1 MLTTSKHSRA
11 GAVSLAA
18 AGVIGLSGCGSG
30 SGASS
35 TPGSEAQEGTAT
47 HVMNADFPHYE
58 KAADM
63 YASSSTV
70 VIGKIVEERVE
81 VIDISSP
88 MITDDEKVNAQAG
101 EQIGEPVPA
110 DMVFTV
116 YTLDI
121 EDVLKRE
128 LKDAVAAAGSTIE
141 IKVPGG
147 KIGDAEFILQGAPKL
162 TVDPEEEF
170 VFFLEEYGDDMPA
183 SPLNND
189 QAVLGFDNATGE
201 IHALEGATVPPTFLR
216 DVRRLATD

>member
-1 MLTTSKHSRA
+1 MLTISRHGRA
-11 GAVSLAA
+11 GAASLAA
-18 AGVIGLSGCGSG
+18 AGVIGLSACGSG
-30 SGASS
+30 GGASS
-35 TPGSEAQEGTAT
+35 TPDSEVQQGTAT
-47 HVMNADFPHYE
+47 HVMSADFPHYA

-81 VIDISSP
+81 VIDIASP
-88 MITDDEKVNAQAG
+88 MITGDEEVNAQAG

-116 YTLDI
+116 YTVDI

-128 LKDAVAAAGSTIE
+128 LKGPGSAENTIE

-147 KIGDAEFILQGAPKL
+147 KVGDSEFILQGAPKL
-162 TVDPEEEF
+162 AVDPQEEF

-189 QAVLGFDNATGE
+189 QAVLGFDDATGE
-201 IHALEGATVPPTFLR
+201 IHPLEGAEVPADFLR
-216 DVRRLATD
+216 DVRKLATD